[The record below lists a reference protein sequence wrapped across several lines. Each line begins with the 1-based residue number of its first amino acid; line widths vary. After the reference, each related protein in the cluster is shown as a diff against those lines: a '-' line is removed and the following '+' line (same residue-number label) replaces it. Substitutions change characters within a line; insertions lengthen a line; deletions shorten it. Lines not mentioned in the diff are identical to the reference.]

1 MRRRIWSGVA
11 ASAAVLAL
19 AVPALLALAGPAVAT
34 PSFTFAR
41 LAGTDRNDT
50 ARVVAEQSFQ
60 PAVATVVIARGDDF
74 PDALAGTYVASSG
87 SPILLTLPGSLP
99 TPTRKAIHDLGATHA
114 ILIGGTGSIGTS
126 VEDQLHSMSVS
137 TERLAGTDR
146 YDTAKQCAE
155 YYSASTI
162 GTANGKRAA
171 IVASGQNYPD
181 ALAGGPLAYGAG
193 FPIVLVE
200 QHALPDP
207 SRIALTDM
215 GIQEVLLLGGTN
227 AVGNDVQSTLTG
239 MGMVVMRIA
248 GGDRTETATKIADY
262 ERDPNSKL
270 AVDNRALTFDGAHV
284 NLARGDDYPDALA
297 GGPHAGE
304 ELSPVLLTSS
314 STVLGPMTRAW
325 LTRHSSTLL
334 AGHLFGG
341 TTAISTTVQSDATT
355 AARGG

>member
-1 MRRRIWSGVA
+1 MLRRISRLVA
-11 ASAAVLAL
+11 ASV
-19 AVPALLALAGPAVAT
+19 VVLALAGPAAAT
-34 PSFTFAR
+34 PSFSFAR
-41 LAGTDRNDT
+41 LAGTDRDDT

-60 PAVATVVIARGDDF
+60 PAVATVVIARGDDY
-74 PDALAGTYVASSG
+74 PDALAGVYVASSG
-87 SPILLTLPGSLP
+87 SPILLTLPDSLP
-99 TPTRKAIHDLGATHA
+99 PPTRKAIHDLGVTHA

-126 VEDQLHSMSVS
+126 VEDQLHSINVS

-162 GTANGKRAA
+162 GTTNGRRAA
-171 IVASGQNYPD
+171 IVASGRTFPD

-200 QHALPDP
+200 PHALPGS
-207 SRIALTDM
+207 SRAALTDM
-215 GIQEVLLLGGTN
+215 GIQEVLVLGGTN
-227 AVGNDVQSTLTG
+227 AVGDDVESTLAG
-239 MGMVVMRIA
+239 MGLVVMRIA
-248 GGDRTETATKIADY
+248 GRDRTETATRVADY
-262 ERDPNSKL
+262 ELDPNSKL
-270 AVDNRALTFDGAHV
+270 AVDNRALTFDAAHV

-314 STVLGPMTRAW
+314 PNVLGPTTRTW
-325 LTRHSSTLL
+325 LTVHSGTLL
-334 AGHLFGG
+334 DGHLFGG
-341 TTAISTTVQSDATT
+341 PAAISTTVQSDATT